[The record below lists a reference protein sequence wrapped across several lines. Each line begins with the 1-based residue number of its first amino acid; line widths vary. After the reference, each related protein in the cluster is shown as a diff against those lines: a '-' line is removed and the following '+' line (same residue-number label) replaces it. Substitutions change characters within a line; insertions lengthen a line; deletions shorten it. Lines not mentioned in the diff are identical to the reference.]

1 MFGTRKIF
9 HARYLPLVETRF
21 FERVCENFCPQ
32 KFSQFPPHLKLPEIL
47 SQLDPQKLPAHLAI
61 IMDGNGRWAES
72 HHFGHIRGHRAGVE
86 AIRAVTHLSAQL
98 NIRCITLYAFSSENW
113 NRPKEEV
120 EALMELLVEFLERE
134 AHALKKNNI
143 RFFTIGRTGGL
154 PPKVQE
160 KILWAIE
167 FTKECTGLIL
177 NLALNYGARDEL
189 ADAFRAI
196 AITGNFENIDD
207 KLIQANLYTKD
218 LPELDLLIRTSGEK
232 RLSNFLLWQASYAE
246 LYFIDTLWPDFK
258 EEDLALALLDYQSR
272 KRRFGGR

>member
-1 MFGTRKIF
+1 M
-9 HARYLPLVETRF
+9 
-21 FERVCENFCPQ
+21 
-32 KFSQFPPHLKLPEIL
+32 SSLPEIL
-47 SQLDPQKLPAHLAI
+47 SQLDLQKIPAHIAI

-86 AIRAVTHLSAQL
+86 AIRAATQLSAKL
-98 NIRCITLYAFSSENW
+98 KINCLTLYAFSSENW

-134 AHALKKNNI
+134 VPTLKKNNI
-143 RFFTIGRTGGL
+143 RFFTIGRTQGF
-154 PPKVQE
+154 PSQVQE
-160 KILWAIE
+160 KIFWAIG

-177 NLALNYGARDEL
+177 NLALNYGSRDEL
-189 ADAFRAI
+189 VDAFQAI
-196 AITGNFENIDD
+196 ASAGNLENINE
-207 KLIQANLYTKD
+207 KHIQDNLYTKD

-246 LYFIDTLWPDFK
+246 LYFTDTLWPDFK

-272 KRRFGGR
+272 NRRFGRR